1 MDIGFET
8 IGNATLIFYDRKP
21 VLVTDP
27 WIKGSAYFGSWTLA
41 HQIPEE
47 QMESIKNCEFVWIS
61 HGHPDHLSSES
72 LKLLSNKK
80 ILLPDHVGGRI
91 FQGFKEEGYNVHIL
105 KDRVWNKITDHIK
118 IMSICDYNQD
128 AVLLVDINGR
138 LVVNTNDASDHGWQ
152 HFVKKV
158 ITNYE
163 VSFLLSL
170 SGFGDADMINFFD
183 ENGRRIPPPAAQRFP
198 VGQTIAA
205 RTEMFGARYFVPFSS
220 MHKYQRKDSIWAN
233 QYTTALEDYP
243 KGFKSESSA
252 ILPAYIKYDCVKD
265 SMETINPPETPRTVF
280 DPEYFGDNWDE
291 PLERTDVES
300 LAKYFK
306 SISHL
311 EQFLDYI
318 NVRVG
323 GKDNLIELNRQK
335 FHRGITFE
343 APRHSL
349 MVAVTYEIFDDM
361 LIGNFMKTTLHGKWG
376 KSGLYP
382 DFTPFVAKY
391 ADNGRAKT
399 PEELHLYFEE
409 YKQRAS
415 FDFLRHRFQQK
426 AMDTFR
432 FYLPKDSGLYR
443 LTERAYYA
451 VRKVL

>member
-8 IGNATLIFYDRKP
+8 IGNATLIFHDRKP

-41 HQIPEE
+41 HQIPDE
-47 QMESIKNCEFVWIS
+47 QMESIKNCDFVWIS

-72 LKLLSNKK
+72 LRLLSNKK

-91 FQGFKEEGYNVHIL
+91 FQGFKEDGYDVHVL
-105 KDRVWNKITDHIK
+105 KDRVWNKITDRIK

-128 AVLLVDINGR
+128 AVLLVEINGH

-152 HFVKKV
+152 YFVKKV
-158 ITNYE
+158 IRNYD

-183 ENGRRIPPPAAQRFP
+183 ENGSRITPSAAGRPP
-198 VGQTIAA
+198 VGKTIAA
-205 RTEMFGARYFVPFSS
+205 RTEMFGARYFIPFSS
-220 MHKYQRKDSIWAN
+220 MHRYQRRDSVWAN
-233 QYTTALEDYP
+233 QYTTSLEDYA
-243 KGFKSESSA
+243 KGFESKSSA
-252 ILPAYIKYDCVKD
+252 ILPAYVKYDCIND
-265 SMETINPPETPRTVF
+265 RMEKINPPETPPVVF
-280 DPEYFGDNWDE
+280 DPEYFGDYWEE
-291 PLERTDVES
+291 PLERGDVAKLE
-300 LAKYFK
+300 KYFK
-306 SISHL
+306 SISHI

-318 NVRVG
+318 NARVG
-323 GKDNLIELNRQK
+323 GKDNFIEFNRQK
-335 FHRGITFE
+335 FKKGITFE

-349 MVAVTYEIFDDM
+349 MVAVEYEIFDDM

-399 PEELHLYFEE
+399 QEELISYFEE
-409 YKQRAS
+409 YKRRCF
-415 FDFLRHRFQQK
+415 FDFVRHRFQQK
-426 AMDTFR
+426 AIETFR
-432 FYLPKDSGLYR
+432 FYFPRDSELYQ
-443 LTERAYYA
+443 LAERAYYA
-451 VRKVL
+451 IRKVL